1 LHEAVSSSQRLPN
14 VDDVVE
20 FRITS
25 KQIAEMFESTN
36 AKVVR
41 RIDRMIVPMIDSD
54 SRNGFEKYNGVNVQN
69 KPITFYRLNRGS
81 LRDVPEPDGAEAEE
95 ICGHSR
101 GMLETG
107 RFDEKGVFSRKV
119 GCAGLKIEK
128 ENKKCLQKMLQ
139 K

>member
-1 LHEAVSSSQRLPN
+1 MHEAVSSSQRLPN

-69 KPITFYRLNRGS
+69 KPITFYRLNRAACEMY
-81 LRDVPEPDGAEAEE
+81 LNLMEPKRKRYVAIAGG
-95 ICGHSR
+95 CSK
-101 GMLETG
+101 LEDLM
-107 RFDEKGVFSRKV
+107 RKVFS
-119 GCAGLKIEK
+119 AEK
-128 ENKKCLQKMLQ
+128 SAVPA
-139 K
+139 